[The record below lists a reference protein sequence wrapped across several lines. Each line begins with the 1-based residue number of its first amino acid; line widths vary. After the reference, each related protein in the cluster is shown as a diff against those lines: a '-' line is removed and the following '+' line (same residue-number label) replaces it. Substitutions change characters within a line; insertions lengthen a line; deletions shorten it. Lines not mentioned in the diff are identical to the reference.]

1 MKKSLYRNCNC
12 YFHDIWDFS
21 LSWITF
27 FSKYNFTRKKS
38 IRNVFLL
45 MTTHSPTGAH
55 VWHSLHRQHFFRRCF
70 HHPEIMSTTVF
81 YQKGKPLIEVFL
93 PPQHWITFGK
103 GTGFRT
109 PALLQQVSA
118 ELLLNS
124 KNKKHHQTMPNI
136 PHMAKLLL
144 DLEPQSWGNGFSF

>member
-1 MKKSLYRNCNC
+1 MISEIFPFHGSL
-12 YFHDIWDFS
+12 
-21 LSWITF
+21 F
-27 FSKYNFTRKKS
+27 FLNTTSQEKKS

-55 VWHSLHRQHFFRRCF
+55 VWHSLYRQHFFRRCF

-81 YQKGKPLIEVFL
+81 YQKGKPHIEVFL

-109 PALLQQVSA
+109 LALLQQVSA